1 ELGEQD
7 ELGREPLRGIA
18 QRLLIEHEHVVVGL
32 VHEVVV
38 QAVVVEVLEL
48 VRLERCRLDL
58 VGGAEAVLEE
68 LARAQVPQLGLDE
81 RAQVRGR
88 VVVELDD
95 AALVAV
101 HDDHGSPSDL
111 RGGDRHSRTLPCVG
125 VRKRFSPQ
133 RSQEGSIGSTLPG
146 RFDVAWDEDL
156 DGGGEYA
163 GVDGRAA
170 GGVAV
175 DLDGDGG
182 LGAEGDLAGLEVD
195 EAVVAAE
202 AVACGVP
209 EDGGEV
215 GEVAGCEDDDVDE
228 AVLPGAGGLGGEGE
242 GDGEEGGEQLA
253 DVGEHDAD
261 GADLELAAVG
271 DDVEVGGR
279 GAERLFGGGVDVG
292 AEAPALF
299 EGACGGGHD
308 GGVEACAGDEGEGA
322 AVDGAE
328 VDVDG
333 LACDGHVHGALELQG
348 DVQVLGDLVGGAARD
363 DGERHAGADEAG
375 GGLGDGAVAA
385 DDADGAV

>member
-1 ELGEQD
+1 GLGLDDTQFEGRGQLHADRAAVVELGEQD

-81 RAQVRGR
+81 RAQVPGR
-88 VVVELDD
+88 VVVEVDD
-95 AALVAV
+95 AARVAV

-156 DGGGEYA
+156 DGAGEYA

-182 LGAEGDLAGLEVD
+182 LGADGDLAGAAGD
-195 EAVVAAE
+195 EAGVAAG

-209 EDGGEV
+209 EGGGEV
-215 GEVAGCEDDDVDE
+215 GEVAVRE
-228 AVLPGAGGLGGEGE
+228 ARRGWRWVRRSSP
-242 GDGEEGGEQLA
+242 
-253 DVGEHDAD
+253 
-261 GADLELAAVG
+261 LERRRAAVQG
-271 DDVEVGGR
+271 AAGKAARLR
-279 GAERLFGGGVDVG
+279 GARKTVSMRPSCQEREGWG
-292 AEAPALF
+292 ARER
-299 EGACGGGHD
+299 ETGRK
-308 GGVEACAGDEGEGA
+308 
-322 AVDGAE
+322 AVNSART
-328 VDVDG
+328 
-333 LACDGHVHGALELQG
+333 LASMTLT
-348 DVQVLGDLVGGAARD
+348 ARTWN
-363 DGERHAGADEAG
+363 
-375 GGLGDGAVAA
+375 
-385 DDADGAV
+385 